1 MNLSTKK
8 QNITINKSTNNLA
21 ATAKSMSPTTKSV
34 PATNISFKNFL
45 GRIQGVSK
53 GCSACGK

>member
-8 QNITINKSTNNLA
+8 QNITINKSANNLA
-21 ATAKSMSPTTKSV
+21 ENSKSMPL
-34 PATNISFKNFL
+34 TNKSFKNFL

-53 GCSACGK
+53 SCSACGK

>member
-1 MNLSTKK
+1 MNKIYMNLSTKP
-8 QNITINKSTNNLA
+8 QNITINKSTINLA
-21 ATAKSMSPTTKSV
+21 PTAKPMQLTTR
-34 PATNISFKNFL
+34 SFKNFL

>member
-1 MNLSTKK
+1 MNKIYMNLSTKK
-8 QNITINKSTNNLA
+8 QNITINKSTINLA
-21 ATAKSMSPTTKSV
+21 PTAKPMQL
-34 PATNISFKNFL
+34 TNRSFKNFL